1 MLCEGHRHRGPQSG
15 QFSNVSGR
23 SLKYN
28 HPPSLDKGLGA
39 ISEPGPWGIEKRYNG
54 MAQDTEA
61 TDFTEILYEEQGP
74 MALITINR
82 AAKHNA
88 ISLDTLEEL
97 HGAVGRAA
105 RTDAVR
111 VITITGA
118 GNKAF
123 ASGSDLSEVL
133 HRDFKKALEPIV
145 QGLADQLERTPKPTI
160 AAINGICMGGGLE
173 VALGCDLRIATPHA
187 RFATPEGKLG
197 IIPGGG
203 ATARLPRIV
212 GRGWGMEM
220 LLMGEP
226 IDAERALAVG
236 LITRIVPAHELL
248 DEARRMAEHLATFAP
263 FVPRTM
269 KAMVNFGMEAS
280 LSGALMLEKYAQGAL
295 VQTEDKAE
303 GISAFLEKR
312 EPRFKGR

>member
-1 MLCEGHRHRGPQSG
+1 
-15 QFSNVSGR
+15 
-23 SLKYN
+23 
-28 HPPSLDKGLGA
+28 
-39 ISEPGPWGIEKRYNG
+39 
-54 MAQDTEA
+54 MAYDN
-61 TDFTEILYEEQGP
+61 ILYEVQGP

-82 AAKHNA
+82 ADKHNA
-88 ISLDTLEEL
+88 ISLATLEEL
-97 HGAVGRAA
+97 QAAAAVAA
-105 RTDAVR
+105 AADAVR

-118 GNKAF
+118 GGRAF
-123 ASGSDLSEVL
+123 ASGSDLDEVK
-133 HRDFKKALEPIV
+133 HRDFAKALEPIV

-160 AAINGICMGGGLE
+160 AAIDGICMGGGLE
-173 VALGCDLRIATPHA
+173 VALGCDLRIATPRS

-220 LLMGEP
+220 LLMGDP
-226 IDAERALAVG
+226 IDAERAFAIG
-236 LITRIVPAHELL
+236 LVTRLVEPDELL
-248 DEARRMAEHLATFAP
+248 PEARRMADQLASFAP

-280 LSGALMLEKYAQGAL
+280 LAGALMLEKYAQGAL
-295 VQTEDKAE
+295 VQTEDKME

-312 EPRFKGR
+312 DPEFKGR

>member
-1 MLCEGHRHRGPQSG
+1 MAYD
-15 QFSNVSGR
+15 NV
-23 SLKYN
+23 
-28 HPPSLDKGLGA
+28 
-39 ISEPGPWGIEKRYNG
+39 
-54 MAQDTEA
+54 
-61 TDFTEILYEEQGP
+61 LYEVKGP
-74 MALITINR
+74 MALVTINR
-82 AAKHNA
+82 PNKHNA
-88 ISLDTLEEL
+88 ISLATLEEL
-97 HGAVGRAA
+97 HAAVTAAA
-105 RTDAVR
+105 RDEAVR

-118 GNKAF
+118 GEKAF
-123 ASGSDLSEVL
+123 ASGSDLDEVL
-133 HRDFKKALEPIV
+133 HRDLRRALDPIV

-173 VALGCDLRIATPHA
+173 VALGCDLRICAPHA

-226 IDAERALAVG
+226 IDAERALQIG
-236 LITRIVPAHELL
+236 LVTRIVEQAELI
-248 DEARRMAEHLATFAP
+248 DEACRMASHLAGFAP

-280 LSGALMLEKYAQGAL
+280 LAGALMMEKYAQGAL

-303 GISAFLEKR
+303 GISAFLAKR
-312 EPRFKGR
+312 DPEFKGR

>member
-1 MLCEGHRHRGPQSG
+1 
-15 QFSNVSGR
+15 
-23 SLKYN
+23 
-28 HPPSLDKGLGA
+28 
-39 ISEPGPWGIEKRYNG
+39 
-54 MAQDTEA
+54 
-61 TDFTEILYEEQGP
+61 
-74 MALITINR
+74 MALLSICR

-88 ISLDTLEEL
+88 ISLATLEEL
-97 HGAVGRAA
+97 HDAVGQAA
-105 RTDAVR
+105 ADEAVR
-111 VITITGA
+111 VITITGE
-118 GNKAF
+118 GERAF

-145 QGLADQLERTPKPTI
+145 QGLADRLERLPKPTI

-173 VALGCDLRIATPHA
+173 VALGCDLRIASPNA

-226 IDAERALAVG
+226 IDAERALAIG
-236 LITRIVPAHELL
+236 LITRIVPQEELL
-248 DEARRMAEHLATFAP
+248 DEARRMAEHLASFAP

-269 KAMVNFGMEAS
+269 KAMVNFGMEAG
-280 LSGALMLEKYAQGAL
+280 LAGALMLEKYAQGAL

-303 GISAFLEKR
+303 GIAAFLEKR
-312 EPRFKGR
+312 PPRFQGR